1 MRPVFGT
8 LEWGKKN
15 NGVLTRTERLHFLR
29 NMAFLAAREVTDI
42 VRTKLGLLKPVN
54 LELSD
59 LTPPDTRMVKDA
71 EELARDTHTQD
82 LLSHAYRSYY
92 FGAMIAAY
100 RKLKYDSEV
109 YFTAAILHDIG
120 LTESRIAP
128 LKQCCFAVSGGRQAR
143 DFLLNKD
150 HPAVKAQI
158 VGDAISAHLNLH
170 LPVRKYG
177 AVASLVAKGAVCDLF
192 GFEKRRL
199 PEKFKSDLLG
209 TYPAGDL
216 QAALLSKE
224 ELAPGSRL
232 DFGRKLSGG
241 LPERIWIHDIK

>member
-29 NMAFLAAREVTDI
+29 NMAFLAAREVTDV

-199 PEKFKSDLLG
+199 PEKFKSDLLR